1 MGPEVL
7 GILNMC
13 ILEIVSSSDISTSTN
28 IFFTLFVKGILGR
41 RIGPLRKID
50 HHLIIFSEP
59 LIILK
64 DPGPV
69 KWFEFVEPRSLWY
82 HMIDRF

>member
-1 MGPEVL
+1 
-7 GILNMC
+7 MC
-13 ILEIVSSSDISTSTN
+13 IRIVSSSDISTSR
-28 IFFTLFVKGILGR
+28 IFFLKGILGR

-59 LIILK
+59 LIISK

-82 HMIDRF
+82 HMP